1 MIDAEPGDRPRRAG
15 QWLAIGFIL
24 LAVVWAYRG
33 SLRAPWLLD
42 DQAAILDNPHI
53 RALGSSLASLDSG
66 TRHFLRRQRAAG
78 LPRQRGSYRLGASRL
93 GPRQHRSRQGVHTF
107 P

>member
-1 MIDAEPGDRPRRAG
+1 MTDSSAGDRPRVS

-24 LAVVWAYRG
+24 FAVVWAYRG

-42 DQAAILDNPHI
+42 DQAAILDNPQI
-53 RALGSSLASLDSG
+53 RTLGSSLASLDSG
-66 TRHFLRRQRAAG
+66 TRH
-78 LPRQRGSYRLGASRL
+78 PSRL